1 MSAVGSADM
10 VPHLCL
16 VSLGLLNLQNQ
27 GPLFW
32 ICLHWK
38 PVPGCLLKVL
48 VAVTVSASVSLLTR
62 CPSRLVGDSALL
74 KEENFSSSPRLFL
87 QPSCLKIKIQCWGF
101 PGGLMVK
108 NLSCS
113 SRVIGLI
120 PGRGTKIPHT
130 TEQLSP

>member
-1 MSAVGSADM
+1 MSAVGSADT

-48 VAVTVSASVSLLTR
+48 VAVTVSDSVSLLTR

-74 KEENFSSSPRLFL
+74 KEENKRNQGLSIWLHEGLFKDL
-87 QPSCLKIKIQCWGF
+87 
-101 PGGLMVK
+101 
-108 NLSCS
+108 
-113 SRVIGLI
+113 RA
-120 PGRGTKIPHT
+120 
-130 TEQLSP
+130 